1 MNIFVLHKN
10 AKTCATYHCDKHCI
24 KQSLETAQ
32 MLCTVHWQLGNEAP
46 YKPTHRNHPCNI
58 WLMQSIENYNWLTE
72 LGLELCKEY
81 TFRYGKTHKCEAI
94 INWCIEN
101 KPSLPSVPMTAP
113 ALAMPDECKVEGDT
127 VLSYRNYYIKDKKH
141 LHSWKSRS
149 VPEWINK
156 SEL

>member
-1 MNIFVLHKN
+1 MNIFVLHTN
-10 AKTCATYHCDKHCI
+10 PAIASVLHVDKHVV
-24 KQSLETAQ
+24 KMPLETAQ
-32 MLCTVHWQLGNEAP
+32 MLCTAIWQKGGEAP

-113 ALAMPDECKVEGDT
+113 ALAMPEECKVEGDP
-127 VLSYRNYYIKDKKH
+127 VLSYRNYYIKDKTH
-141 LHSWKSRS
+141 LHSWKSRN